1 MASGNSQA
9 VSRLLVFEQGVPEL
23 DTLLV
28 ELNWPPSSPWLTVVT
43 DEKSIKI
50 EHIRD
55 LQTELGTSSPEL
67 RLVVITPGE
76 KITLPAQ
83 QALLK
88 LLEEPP
94 ANTSIVIPVRSRQS
108 VLPTIQSRCLV
119 VMATSTI
126 QAKTTE
132 SPLWS
137 AWSRAG
143 SLREKV
149 ELTQQFG
156 GKKEEVLQQF
166 LDELRSLNHIKP
178 TQKSVS
184 FRQRLLE
191 CLEAVQGNV
200 SPQLCLEKLL
210 LA

>member
-1 MASGNSQA
+1 MASDNSQT
-9 VSRLLVFEQGVPEL
+9 VSRLVVFEQGVPDVPEIL
-23 DTLLV
+23 R
-28 ELNWPPSSPWLTVVT
+28 ELNWPANSPWLTVVT

-55 LQTELGTSSPEL
+55 LQSELGTSSPEL

-108 VLPTIQSRCLV
+108 VLPTIQSRCV
-119 VMATSTI
+119 VLMATNNRK
-126 QAKTTE
+126 AVTE

-156 GKKEEVLQQF
+156 GKKEEVQQLL
-166 LDELRSLNHIKP
+166 LDELRSLNRIEP
-178 TQKSVS
+178 TPKSLS

-210 LA
+210 LT